1 MFGRPSLSPLSPAS
15 PSAMRAWI
23 SEAARCGTHHAL
35 ESTVCR
41 GRSESFEEGSDIFG
55 RLHRRFTSFEN
66 VLIVLNDLDD
76 YQCVWNAEGI
86 TDNTATP
93 GGISHVFW
101 SPGQSNAYTYKMRG
115 TRVCRVW
122 NVASN
127 VDMPLLPLQ
136 NTVSCHEE
144 MLVNTEAYVISYGFS

>member
-1 MFGRPSLSPLSPAS
+1 MAPTMLLNRQFAGEEVNLLN
-15 PSAMRAWI
+15 
-23 SEAARCGTHHAL
+23 
-35 ESTVCR
+35 
-41 GRSESFEEGSDIFG
+41 EGSDIFG

-101 SPGQSNAYTYKMRG
+101 SPGQSNDYTYKMRG

-144 MLVNTEAYVISYGFS
+144 EDIASHCLGRRMLVNTEAYVISYGFS